1 MEGAQGETGVKRH
14 QRCECGELASGISAE
29 ILNRVPVS
37 KELSEELI
45 GGASAE
51 NLRQQPKR
59 WQLRARKQQG
69 SL

>member
-14 QRCECGELASGISAE
+14 RRHECGELVGGVSAE
-29 ILNRVPVS
+29 ILNRVPFS

-59 WQLRARKQQG
+59 WQSRARKKQG